1 MVHVLK
7 NQEEYK
13 ETKNMI
19 IKTKYKLCRRLG
31 VGLFEKCQTQKFTLS
46 EAKRNSGKKKF
57 RRRKM
62 VSEYGAQLIE
72 KQKLRFAYGLREKQ
86 LSRYVR
92 ETMSKKDSNIA
103 QGLYIRLETR
113 LDNVVYKL
121 GLGSTRAMSR
131 QIVSHG
137 HILLNGK
144 KVTVASCEVKV
155 GDVIS
160 IRKGSEN
167 KMIFA
172 ELKGKGKNAAS
183 VIWLNFNLA
192 KKEGKMIGLPKL
204 ESQGVFD
211 FKSILEFYGR

>member
-1 MVHVLK
+1 
-7 NQEEYK
+7 
-13 ETKNMI
+13 MI

-46 EAKRNSGKKKF
+46 EAKKNANKKSK
-57 RRRKM
+57 RRKM

-86 LSRYVR
+86 LSRYVK

-144 KVTVASCEVKV
+144 KVTVPSCEVKI
-155 GDVIS
+155 GDIIS

-167 KMIFA
+167 KTIFT
-172 ELKGKGKNAAS
+172 ELKGNGKNAALVS
-183 VIWLNFNLA
+183 WLNFNIT

>member
-1 MVHVLK
+1 
-7 NQEEYK
+7 
-13 ETKNMI
+13 MI

-46 EAKRNSGKKKF
+46 EAKKSANKRSTK
-57 RRRKM
+57 RRKM

-86 LSRYVR
+86 LSRYVK
-92 ETMSKKDSNIA
+92 EAMLKKDSNII

-144 KVTVASCEVKV
+144 RVTIPSCEVKV
-155 GDVIS
+155 GDIIS

-172 ELKGKGKNAAS
+172 ELKEKGKNSALVS
-183 VIWLNFNLA
+183 WLNFDLA